1 MYRILGSGL
10 GFCIVFA
17 AALGLEVRAD
27 AIQMT
32 MTGNAGFGPV
42 NYTQVLSNSVLET
55 GFSDLTL
62 GSRTVGAIPS
72 GSIDAPISL
81 TIGLSDLDAPGSQ
94 GLTLSLSGTLTGQFI
109 PYNLS
114 YGILEISPPSPVAA
128 VPRQSP
134 RPLLSWVSRRLHTFS
149 NELARR
155 RLRVQR
161 LLPLRSENPS
171 KEKLD
176 RRSLTLAPSSTLAR
190 ATVNF
195 TSRSLNSG
203 VKSSDLSTARDDQIV
218 RILVYGRGC
227 RDEHGDFRGEPI

>member
-81 TIGLSDLDAPGSQ
+81 TIGLSDLDHRAPGSDAIPIRNAHGAVYPVQ
-94 GLTLSLSGTLTGQFI
+94 PQLWHPRDQPAFAGRGRPRARAAPIAILGLATIAYLFK
-109 PYNLS
+109 
-114 YGILEISPPSPVAA
+114 
-128 VPRQSP
+128 R
-134 RPLLSWVSRRLHTFS
+134 
-149 NELARR
+149 ARSAKT
-155 RLRVQR
+155 
-161 LLPLRSENPS
+161 PGA
-171 KEKLD
+171 
-176 RRSLTLAPSSTLAR
+176 APSALA
-190 ATVNF
+190 
-195 TSRSLNSG
+195 
-203 VKSSDLSTARDDQIV
+203 K
-218 RILVYGRGC
+218 
-227 RDEHGDFRGEPI
+227 